1 MAVLGPLA
9 VWTSAGE
16 AVTVP
21 GLKVRAL
28 LADLLVYA
36 GQPVSA
42 DRLVDDLWGERP
54 PADPAGAL
62 QVKVSQLRR
71 GRHRLFYTTLAEQ
84 ARTQLRGHAQRQ
96 WLERLDRETANV
108 HSALDGAIRHREAH
122 LALRLASAM
131 TWYWFLRGRLT
142 EARRALEAALA
153 VEADA
158 PGIEEDAT
166 ALEADATAAARA
178 FAIAWQ
184 AGTTLLA
191 GGGGGDLAEHARTAL
206 KPYEGIDDPG
216 GRAAAEWFLGFATSD
231 FGDLAPSEDLVSR
244 ALAAFRA
251 IGDRWGVGAALS
263 TRAKQAAARGDLA
276 AVSENGRQSLTL
288 FRELGDRWGQL
299 QATEWLGALCE
310 IVGDYEQGRRL
321 HTDGLRMAEELGLW
335 PQAADRLSWLGRIAM
350 LSGDHTQAR
359 ELLEHAVG
367 LAAEQK
373 YKPGEVFAEISLGT
387 LARKEGKLDIADAHL
402 RKVLEWHH
410 QMGYAPDVAK
420 AMVLAELG
428 FVAEQRGD
436 PTAAQAFHL
445 DGLAIARKLGDPRA
459 VASALEDMAGAQA
472 LAGRHRRGTLLL
484 GTAAATRQSARAPLS
499 PAERD
504 YVDRICAAARAALGA
519 DTFDA
524 QLQRGTEMEPEFDS
538 EVAKGVRR
546 RPIRECRFTCG
557 QQV

>member
-1 MAVLGPLA
+1 MGRMAASDRATLRKSSRPSPGFRLSGRSMGAATTSTAITGNPVKNTEPHQKSWSKTPPTTGPMAVLGPLA

-108 HSALDGAIRHREAH
+108 HSALNGAIRHREAH

-184 AGTTLLA
+184 AGITLLA
-191 GGGGGDLAEHARTAL
+191 GGGGGDLAAHARTAL

-216 GRAAAEWFLGFATSD
+216 GRAA
-231 FGDLAPSEDLVSR
+231 SR
-244 ALAAFRA
+244 RP
-251 IGDRWGVGAALS
+251 
-263 TRAKQAAARGDLA
+263 
-276 AVSENGRQSLTL
+276 AV
-288 FRELGDRWGQL
+288 
-299 QATEWLGALCE
+299 
-310 IVGDYEQGRRL
+310 
-321 HTDGLRMAEELGLW
+321 
-335 PQAADRLSWLGRIAM
+335 
-350 LSGDHTQAR
+350 
-359 ELLEHAVG
+359 
-367 LAAEQK
+367 
-373 YKPGEVFAEISLGT
+373 
-387 LARKEGKLDIADAHL
+387 LARPDRDAVRRPH
-402 RKVLEWHH
+402 
-410 QMGYAPDVAK
+410 
-420 AMVLAELG
+420 
-428 FVAEQRGD
+428 
-436 PTAAQAFHL
+436 
-445 DGLAIARKLGDPRA
+445 
-459 VASALEDMAGAQA
+459 AGA
-472 LAGRHRRGTLLL
+472 R
-484 GTAAATRQSARAPLS
+484 
-499 PAERD
+499 
-504 YVDRICAAARAALGA
+504 AARARRGA
-519 DTFDA
+519 
-524 QLQRGTEMEPEFDS
+524 
-538 EVAKGVRR
+538 RR
-546 RPIRECRFTCG
+546 RAEVQTRRGIR
-557 QQV
+557 